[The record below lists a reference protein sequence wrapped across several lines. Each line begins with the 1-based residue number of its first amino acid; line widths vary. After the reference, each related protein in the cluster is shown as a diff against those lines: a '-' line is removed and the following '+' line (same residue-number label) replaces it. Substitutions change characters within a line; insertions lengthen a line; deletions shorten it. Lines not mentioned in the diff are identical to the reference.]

1 MARSRRWDDPW
12 QRFAPSK
19 PIRVEGGLAASRPRG
34 AIGDSWWSRRFV
46 QVLESYGLGNRLERG
61 RRYARQGQ
69 ILSLDVS
76 PGLLAAQVQGSRPT
90 PYLVTISLRPPS
102 EKQWQVLD
110 TALRTRVGLAA
121 NLLAGDV
128 PAELEEVFAQ
138 AKAPLFPSR
147 WADLQTRCN
156 CPDSANPCKHIAATL
171 YLLAD
176 RLDTDPW
183 LLLQWRGRSREEV
196 LAALG
201 LSDGP
206 SDTDDELP
214 PWWPLRVGE
223 PLPEQGSAS
232 VVLGVAVVDGDA
244 DAVLRR
250 LDTLDVTAWK
260 APVAQQIQVLYEAV
274 LDPPD

>member
-1 MARSRRWDDPW
+1 MARSGRWDDPW
-12 QRFAPSK
+12 QRFPPSK
-19 PIRVEGGLAASRPRG
+19 PIKVEGGLAASRPRG

-46 QVLESYGLGNRLERG
+46 QVLESYGLGTRLERG

-90 PYLVTISLRPPS
+90 PYLVTVSLRPPT

-138 AKAPLFPSR
+138 AKAPLFPGR
-147 WADLQTRCN
+147 WADLQTRCS

-176 RLDTDPW
+176 RLDSDPW
-183 LLLQWRGRSREEV
+183 LLLEWRGRSRDEV

-201 LSDGP
+201 LNDSP
-206 SDTDDELP
+206 PEADDELP

-223 PLPEQGSAS
+223 PLPDRSGPPA
-232 VVLGVAVVDGDA
+232 VLGVAAGDGDV

-250 LDTLDVTAWK
+250 LDTLDATAWK
-260 APVAQQIQVLYEAV
+260 APVAEQFRALYEAV